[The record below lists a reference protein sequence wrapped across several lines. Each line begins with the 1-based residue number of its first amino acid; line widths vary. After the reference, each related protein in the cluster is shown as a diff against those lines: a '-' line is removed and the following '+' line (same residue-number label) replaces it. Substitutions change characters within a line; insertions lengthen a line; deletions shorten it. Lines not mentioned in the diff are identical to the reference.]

1 MFVIRRN
8 VVYVGGLAEQV
19 GEELLHAAFI
29 PFGDLKSIQIP
40 RDYQMSKWISF
51 SIVCFFFVIICLVCK
66 DKHRGYSFVEFDL
79 EEDAA
84 DAVDNMDGAELMGKT
99 IRCNLA
105 KAMPKLEAGQAA
117 WNSEEWIQQ
126 NAMNLEGETHQPG
139 TDRTSN
145 LVLVPTRFEEED
157 D

>member
-1 MFVIRRN
+1 
-8 VVYVGGLAEQV
+8 
-19 GEELLHAAFI
+19 
-29 PFGDLKSIQIP
+29 
-40 RDYQMSKWISF
+40 
-51 SIVCFFFVIICLVCK
+51 
-66 DKHRGYSFVEFDL
+66 
-79 EEDAA
+79 
-84 DAVDNMDGAELMGKT
+84 MDGAELMGKT

-126 NAMNLEGETHQPG
+126 NAMNLEGETNQPG

-145 LVLVPTRFEEED
+145 LVFVPTRFEEED